1 MYEVW
6 HYDETSQYNPQTKSG
21 GLFSEYID
29 LFLRLKQQADGYP
42 SWAITDQQKARYI
55 EQYLAHEGIQLVAE
69 EIKPNPGLRSLAK
82 LCLNSFWGKF
92 GQRNN
97 MNQLQ
102 YFNEPEKFFNQIFN
116 NQCTVQSITLY
127 EDQWATVRYQVDD
140 QYLAPLGN
148 TNPIIAS
155 FVTAQARL
163 KLYSFLEILQERVLY
178 FDTGILKNVI
188 FYKNMFLFFHN
199 HLDSVIYLSKV
210 GDEEIALGNFLGE
223 MTNELACYGDGA
235 YIDEFVSGGPKNYA
249 FKVTIDGDQIVKNVV
264 KIRGVSLNYLAKEIV
279 NFDEIKDM
287 VFKYAKGDR
296 VVKVVNETK
305 ILRNNNR
312 CIYTGRRDKDYRIVY
327 DKRILIDNY
336 CTIPYGY

>member
-6 HYDETSQYNPQTKSG
+6 HYDDTSQYNPQTKSG

-69 EIKPNPGLRSLAK
+69 EIKPNLGLRSLAK

-102 YFNEPEKFFNQIFN
+102 YFNEPEKFINQIFN

-140 QYLAPLGN
+140 QYLAPLVN

-155 FVTAQARL
+155 FVTAQACL

-178 FDTGILKNVI
+178 FDTGILKC
-188 FYKNMFLFFHN
+188 
-199 HLDSVIYLSKV
+199 
-210 GDEEIALGNFLGE
+210 NFLGE

-235 YIDEFVSGGPKNYA
+235 YIDKLVSGSPKNYA
-249 FKVTIDGDQIVKNVV
+249 VKVTIDGEQIVKNVV

-336 CTIPYGY
+336 CTIPY

>member
-1 MYEVW
+1 
-6 HYDETSQYNPQTKSG
+6 
-21 GLFSEYID
+21 
-29 LFLRLKQQADGYP
+29 
-42 SWAITDQQKARYI
+42 
-55 EQYLAHEGIQLVAE
+55 
-69 EIKPNPGLRSLAK
+69 
-82 LCLNSFWGKF
+82 
-92 GQRNN
+92 
-97 MNQLQ
+97 
-102 YFNEPEKFFNQIFN
+102 
-116 NQCTVQSITLY
+116 
-127 EDQWATVRYQVDD
+127 
-140 QYLAPLGN
+140 
-148 TNPIIAS
+148 
-155 FVTAQARL
+155 
-163 KLYSFLEILQERVLY
+163 
-178 FDTGILKNVI
+178 
-188 FYKNMFLFFHN
+188 MFLFFHN